1 MESSKFEIRKFIIQ
15 YSKKLTKSLRLKKMK
30 LEGKLKK
37 LRKITIS
44 DGMKIEARKYLDEMR
59 YRLEVQLIQ
68 AWRKIIHFFKKSGK
82 TLLNPK
88 SNSNYNPQR
97 EGNN

>member
-15 YSKKLTKSLRLKKMK
+15 YSKKSTKSLQLEKMK
-30 LEGKLKK
+30 LEAKLKK

-59 YRLEVQLIQ
+59 
-68 AWRKIIHFFKKSGK
+68 
-82 TLLNPK
+82 
-88 SNSNYNPQR
+88 
-97 EGNN
+97 

>member
-15 YSKKLTKSLRLKKMK
+15 YSKKLTKSLQLEKMK
-30 LEGKLKK
+30 LEAKLKK

-59 YRLEVQLIQ
+59 
-68 AWRKIIHFFKKSGK
+68 
-82 TLLNPK
+82 
-88 SNSNYNPQR
+88 
-97 EGNN
+97 